1 MRLVR
6 KLGRALRVVI
16 HDPEVQ
22 RSGKQFGVKIA
33 VRLVLALGGSVQI
46 AELIQKYLG

>member
-1 MRLVR
+1 MKYVK

-22 RSGKQFGVKIA
+22 RTGKAFAAKIA
-33 VRLVLALGGSVQI
+33 VRLVLALGGGTFYV
-46 AELIQKYLG
+46 ELIQKHL